1 MDSGSTAAGVAGEEA
16 WGSGWSTGVVV
27 IGNKRGEER
36 KPAEAL
42 PLRRLA
48 LPPSTATAMAPT
60 ALLSVSDKEGLV
72 ALAEGLLA
80 HGYRILSSGGTAAAL
95 AAAGLAVTKVA
106 EHTGAPEILG
116 GRVKTLHP
124 RIHGGILAK
133 RSDPAH
139 QADLAAQAIDPI
151 DVVVV
156 NLYPFQRTVADPQ
169 VSWETAVENIDIGG
183 PAMVRAAAKNH
194 ADVAVLTDPAQY
206 GGFLEA
212 LAAGGAD
219 EALRR
224 RLALAA
230 FAHTAAY
237 DAAIATWLAGRL
249 GAEEASPADGPGSE
263 ALPPLLITLP
273 ARQSLRYGENPHQKA
288 LWYGSAAAGWGAAR
302 QLQGKELSYNN
313 LLDLEA
319 ALATVREFGYG
330 DPAGAGSAPGG
341 VVDPEIDLPAAVV
354 VKHTNPCGV
363 ATGTGGAEAL
373 LRALDADRVSA
384 FGGIVALNR
393 AVDAAAA
400 EHLAGLFLECVVAP
414 AFEPAARERLATK
427 GNLRLLELDPAAIAA
442 AGGQQLRSLLG
453 GVLAQDL
460 DNQSIDPAAWQVV
473 SQRQPS
479 EAEWADLRFAWRV
492 VRHVRSNAIAVAA
505 AGQSLGIGAGQM
517 NRVGSAQIALAA
529 AGERARG
536 AVLASDGFFPFDDTV
551 RLAASHGIT
560 AVIQPGGSVRDGDSI
575 QACNELG
582 LAMVT
587 TGRRHFLH

>member
-1 MDSGSTAAGVAGEEA
+1 
-16 WGSGWSTGVVV
+16 
-27 IGNKRGEER
+27 
-36 KPAEAL
+36 
-42 PLRRLA
+42 
-48 LPPSTATAMAPT
+48 MAPT
-60 ALLSVSDKEGLV
+60 ALLSVSDKAGLV
-72 ALAEGLLA
+72 PLAEGLLA
-80 HGYRILSSGGTAAAL
+80 HGYRILSSGGTAATL

-230 FAHTAAY
+230 FSHTAAY
-237 DAAIATWLAGRL
+237 DDAIAAWLAGRL
-249 GAEEASPADGPGSE
+249 GAQEPSPADGAGAE
-263 ALPPLLITLP
+263 AEVIPPLQLTLP

-288 LWYGSAAAGWGAAR
+288 LWYGSTTAGLGAAR
-302 QLQGKELSYNN
+302 QLQGKELSTNN
-313 LLDLEA
+313 LLDLDA

-330 DPAGAGSAPGG
+330 EPAGTGIAPGG
-341 VVDPEIDLPAAVV
+341 PTDPAINLPAAVV

-363 ATGTGGAEAL
+363 ATGSGGAEAL

-393 AVDAAAA
+393 PVDAAAA

-414 AFEPAARERLATK
+414 AFEPAARERLAAK
-427 GNLRLLELDPAAIAA
+427 ANLRLLELAPAAIAA
-442 AGGQQLRSLLG
+442 AARQQLRSVLG

-460 DNQSIDPAAWQVV
+460 DDQAIDPASWQVV
-473 SQRQPS
+473 SQRQPT

-536 AVLASDGFFPFDDTV
+536 AVLASDGFFPFDDSV
-551 RLAASHGIT
+551 RLAASHGIS

-575 QACNELG
+575 QVCNELG
-582 LAMVT
+582 LAMVI

>member
-1 MDSGSTAAGVAGEEA
+1 
-16 WGSGWSTGVVV
+16 
-27 IGNKRGEER
+27 
-36 KPAEAL
+36 
-42 PLRRLA
+42 
-48 LPPSTATAMAPT
+48 MAPT
-60 ALLSVSDKEGLV
+60 ALLSVSDKAGLV
-72 ALAEGLLA
+72 PLAEGLLA

-139 QADLAAQAIDPI
+139 QADLTAQAIDPI

-230 FAHTAAY
+230 FTHTAAY
-237 DAAIATWLAGRL
+237 DAAIAAWLSGRL
-249 GAEEASPADGPGSE
+249 GAEEASSAEGTGAEAEVIPA
-263 ALPPLLITLP
+263 LQLTLP
-273 ARQSLRYGENPHQKA
+273 ARQSLRYGENPHQQA
-288 LWYGSAAAGWGAAR
+288 LWYGNAEAGLGAAR

-330 DPAGAGSAPGG
+330 EPAGAGSVGEAPA
-341 VVDPEIDLPAAVV
+341 DPEIDLPAAVV

-363 ATGTGGAEAL
+363 ATGSGGAEAL

-393 AVDAAAA
+393 PVDAAAA

-414 AFEPAARERLATK
+414 AFEPAARERLAAK
-427 GNLRLLELDPAAIAA
+427 ANLRLLELAPAAIAA
-442 AGGQQLRSLLG
+442 AARQQLRSVLG

-460 DNQSIDPAAWQVV
+460 DDQPIDPASWQVV
-473 SQRQPS
+473 SQRQPT

-492 VRHVRSNAIAVAA
+492 VRHVRSNAIAVAGG
-505 AGQSLGIGAGQM
+505 GQSLGIGAGQM

-536 AVLASDGFFPFDDTV
+536 AVLASDGFFPFDDSV
-551 RLAASHGIT
+551 RLAASHGIS

-582 LAMVT
+582 LAMLT